1 MNILLTGAAGFIG
14 SKTAEYLLAAGH
26 RVVGFDS
33 VNDYYDVRLKEY
45 RLAQLLRHE
54 HFIFQRGDV
63 EDVSLLSRIFQGG
76 FFDAV
81 VHLAARAGV
90 RASIETPD
98 LYLRTNAV
106 GTLNVLEAMVAHGVR
121 KLVMASTSSLYAGQA
136 TPFLESSVVTNPLS
150 PYAASKLAAEALC
163 HVWHHLYQ
171 IDISILRYFTVF
183 GPAGRPDMA
192 PFRFSECIRR
202 GVPIPLFGDG
212 SQTRDFT
219 FIDDIAR
226 GTIAALKNVGFEI
239 VNLGGGNEPLSI
251 IAMISHLEQAL
262 DREAVI
268 EYQPGFA
275 ADMTDTSADISK
287 AADIFD
293 WEPAVSPVDGLYRC
307 AAWHRENASWLD
319 HVVI

>member
-14 SKTAEYLLAAGH
+14 SKTAEFLLAAGH

-54 HFIFQRGDV
+54 HFNFQRGDV
-63 EDVSLLSRIFQGG
+63 ENFSLLSGIFQGG
-76 FFDAV
+76 CFDAV

-98 LYLRTNAV
+98 LYLRTNAL
-106 GTLNVLEAMVAHGVR
+106 GTLNVLQAMVAHGVR

-150 PYAASKLAAEALC
+150 PYAASKLAGEALC

-226 GTIAALKNVGFEI
+226 GTIAALKNIGFEI